1 VDSVHGPWT
10 TSGLGPRWIAVVRSR
25 AQRLTYCSMVHRRYG
40 SPVVAVRGGGG
51 RGGCGGARGAL
62 TGDEVAVK
70 WPGDGGKAT
79 AMKVRGG
86 DELRCERGGKE
97 GGVGCS
103 EMRHG
108 RGAFYRCQGGCG
120 MAERWRG
127 TAGGGGAP

>member
-10 TSGLGPRWIAVVRSR
+10 TSGLGPRWIAVLRSR
-25 AQRLTYCSMVHRRYG
+25 AQRLTYWSMVHRRYG
-40 SPVVAVRGGGG
+40 SPAAAVRGGGG

-86 DELRCERGGKE
+86 DELQCELRRDE
-97 GGVGCS
+97 ARPGCLL
-103 EMRHG
+103 
-108 RGAFYRCQGGCG
+108 
-120 MAERWRG
+120 
-127 TAGGGGAP
+127 